1 MEPVAPVQITSIE
14 KVRCR
19 IANLILGKTDNHRV
33 TVGKI
38 ELRPHQRSAIV
49 RLRESIHEFRG
60 AVLCD
65 PVGTG
70 KTFIA
75 LAVPPVGARLV
86 VVAPAVL
93 RHMWC
98 RALELAGRSARF
110 ISFESL
116 SRGSLPEDAHDFVIV
131 DEAHHARNPKTIRY
145 RFLSQIVSRSDVL
158 LLTATPIHNRRAD
171 LVALISLFLGERAA
185 SLTPAELT
193 RCVIRRDHVRDTI
206 AGMPVADILTWM
218 RLSEDHRVPELL
230 LSLPPPLPPRDGGDG
245 G

>member
-1 MEPVAPVQITSIE
+1 MQIASIE
-14 KVRCR
+14 KVRAR
-19 IANLILGKTDNHRV
+19 IAHLILGEPDTQLLL
-33 TVGKI
+33 GKI
-38 ELRPHQRSAIV
+38 ELRPHQRSAVLRI
-49 RLRESIHEFRG
+49 RESLHEFGG

-75 LAVPPVGARLV
+75 LAVPPIDSRLI

-93 RHMWC
+93 KEMWF
-98 RALELAGRSARF
+98 RALEKADRSADF

-116 SRGSLPEDAHDFVIV
+116 SRGSLPGRSCDFVIV
-131 DEAHHARNPKTIRY
+131 DEAHHARNPKTVRY
-145 RFLSQIVSRSDVL
+145 RFLSQIMSRSDVL
-158 LLTATPIHNRRAD
+158 LLTATPIHKRRAD

-230 LSLPPPLPPRDGGDG
+230 LSLPPPRHPRAGAE
-245 G
+245 